1 MNIIHV
7 NAIQKEKLGGETVEL
22 SRKAEKSY
30 LIRRLSGVAPYDF
43 PYRKK
48 ILKSMSLKQLRVVNK
63 IAENITYQNTS
74 NTECKQCRKLNVAMM
89 MYEGF
94 RWKFSEDNQLPWP
107 LGFDE
112 DTETIL
118 VSEEMLMYF
127 VQLANPGQPIHRI
140 RLISHPERQS
150 I

>member
-1 MNIIHV
+1 MEL
-7 NAIQKEKLGGETVEL
+7 KGETLKL

-48 ILKSMSLKQLRVVNK
+48 ILKTMSLKQLRVVNK
-63 IAENITYQNTS
+63 IAEDITYQNTS

-94 RWKFSEDNQLPWP
+94 RWKFQEDNQLPWP

-140 RLISHPERQS
+140 RLINHPERQS

>member
-1 MNIIHV
+1 M
-7 NAIQKEKLGGETVEL
+7 EL

-74 NTECKQCRKLNVAMM
+74 NTECKQCRKLNAA
-89 MYEGF
+89 
-94 RWKFSEDNQLPWP
+94 R
-107 LGFDE
+107 
-112 DTETIL
+112 
-118 VSEEMLMYF
+118 VSEKARKVFRKRYLD
-127 VQLANPGQPIHRI
+127 QAR
-140 RLISHPERQS
+140 
-150 I
+150 

>member
-1 MNIIHV
+1 M
-7 NAIQKEKLGGETVEL
+7 EL

-94 RWKFSEDNQLPWP
+94 RW
-107 LGFDE
+107 GFDE

-140 RLISHPERQS
+140 RLINHPEQQS

>member
-1 MNIIHV
+1 M
-7 NAIQKEKLGGETVEL
+7 
-22 SRKAEKSY
+22 
-30 LIRRLSGVAPYDF
+30 APYDF

-74 NTECKQCRKLNVAMM
+74 NTECKQCRKLNAAMM

-94 RWKFSEDNQLPWP
+94 RWKFPEDNQLPWP

-127 VQLANPGQPIHRI
+127 VQLANPGQPIRKI
-140 RLISHPERQS
+140 RLINYLER
-150 I
+150 